1 DGEPHHRPARL
12 PEAWFDAEQGGA
24 VPMFHLRARRP
35 RLEAYFLRSA
45 VLGWL
50 YSRGAVS
57 GPQRRPS
64 RDNQPSTERMDG
76 PASVEMEVAAR
87 SNHIGRGSEH
97 SRRAGPM
104 VLRAGACS
112 RFKGRGR
119 GFPPGARHQTVAR
132 FLQRHGRHTERV
144 SVPRPEAKMRC
155 RLRIRRRAMRS
166 ETCWFSCGEPLG
178 RTTVV
183 NPVKNVPSG
192 FDEGALG

>member
-1 DGEPHHRPARL
+1 TGSAVQLDCMRLSAASLEGVPQWGFHGPNHPTGCGAGASKPAMEALSRSRDGEPHHRPARL

-57 GPQRRPS
+57 GPKRRPS
-64 RDNQPSTERMDG
+64 RDNQPSTERMVG
-76 PASVEMEVAAR
+76 PASVAMEVAAR

-112 RFKGRGR
+112 RF
-119 GFPPGARHQTVAR
+119 
-132 FLQRHGRHTERV
+132 
-144 SVPRPEAKMRC
+144 
-155 RLRIRRRAMRS
+155 
-166 ETCWFSCGEPLG
+166 
-178 RTTVV
+178 
-183 NPVKNVPSG
+183 
-192 FDEGALG
+192 